1 MMTSLNLTPQ
11 NYLSV
16 IAIALSLTALFFTV
30 RNYLRKEGIGI
41 RGGFSINSSVE
52 CHDDFVGMVTLENIK
67 DRSITI
73 FSIYLR
79 VGYNYYIKLSDY
91 EESPLILKAY
101 ETLNIAYGPITG
113 YTVSS
118 TRVDIN
124 NLLKNKKIKKRIVLS
139 TSTGKYVVPRFIK
152 RWNPILEM
160 FKNDSVA
167 VLHPNTL
174 MYKDEWVGENIK
186 FVVDLIYSSK
196 ENKVLKI
203 RPNDYEIKI
212 FKNFN
217 LTKQCL
223 ENKNSLEEYLNHQK
237 SIGNITFNDLI
248 IFEVS
253 EHRSNPLNIQD
264 NEPYIA
270 TKVSFFE
277 YKILGPISSKLK
289 DRQLKKENK
298 KNRI

>member
-52 CHDDFVGMVTLENIK
+52 CHDDFVGTVTLENIK

-101 ETLNIAYGPITG
+101 ETLSTAYGPITG

-139 TSTGKYVVPRFIK
+139 TSTGKYVVPRFIN

-167 VLHPNTL
+167 VLRL
-174 MYKDEWVGENIK
+174 
-186 FVVDLIYSSK
+186 
-196 ENKVLKI
+196 
-203 RPNDYEIKI
+203 
-212 FKNFN
+212 
-217 LTKQCL
+217 C
-223 ENKNSLEEYLNHQK
+223 
-237 SIGNITFNDLI
+237 
-248 IFEVS
+248 
-253 EHRSNPLNIQD
+253 
-264 NEPYIA
+264 
-270 TKVSFFE
+270 
-277 YKILGPISSKLK
+277 
-289 DRQLKKENK
+289 
-298 KNRI
+298 

>member
-1 MMTSLNLTPQ
+1 MMFNLNLTPQ

-30 RNYLRKEGIGI
+30 RNYLRKEGIGV
-41 RGGFSINSSVE
+41 RGGFSINSSVD
-52 CHDDFVGMVTLENIK
+52 CYDDFVGTVTLENIK

-79 VGYNYYIKLSDY
+79 VGYNYYIMLSNY
-91 EESPLILKAY
+91 EKNPLILKAY
-101 ETLNIAYGPITG
+101 ETFNIAYGPITG

-152 RWNPILEM
+152 RWDPILDM
-160 FKNDSVA
+160 FKNDTVA

-196 ENKVLKI
+196 ENKVLKL
-203 RPNDYEIKI
+203 RPNDYAIKI
-212 FKNFN
+212 FKNFD
-217 LTKQCL
+217 LTKESL

-237 SIGNITFNDLI
+237 NIGNITFNELI
-248 IFEVS
+248 IFEVA
-253 EHRSNPLNIQD
+253 EHRSSPLNTQA
-264 NEPYIA
+264 NEPRIA

-277 YKILGPISSKLK
+277 YKLLGPISSKLK
-289 DRQLKKENK
+289 DRQIKKENEK
-298 KNRI
+298 KQK